1 MNRAAIAVACLS
13 GALTVGCGPKQFGS
27 ICSDDPAP
35 DVCGMACDPLPGAD
49 NVCPA
54 GFHCSAGG
62 TCDAQ
67 CTAGGSECGDGY
79 VCTEDGRCVADE
91 DPPVMTPDA
100 NCPSVVFEPMP
111 VTPSI
116 TLVLDQSGS
125 MFDNNIAPGVNRF
138 DAMED
143 ALVGTNGVVTLL
155 ESKAYFG
162 SKLYT
167 CSSGNNVLAT
177 ETVPRALNNAAAI
190 RASLAPKTNGNNTPT
205 HAAIREA
212 IADFQQTPPPTD
224 SPPVIVL
231 ATDGLP
237 NSCNS
242 GAGSGGGTTASVNAA
257 RDAYTAGIPVYVLAI
272 NQTSSHFQ
280 DLANAGQGWQPGQP
294 NVPYYPVQNAQE
306 LKQAF
311 DTIIA
316 GVISCD
322 LALTASIDENQAMN
336 GTVTINGTPLTYGT
350 DWTLVG
356 GNTIRVQGDACTN
369 LKSTP
374 DPMVSATFP
383 CGSVIF

>member
-1 MNRAAIAVACLS
+1 
-13 GALTVGCGPKQFGS
+13 
-27 ICSDDPAP
+27 
-35 DVCGMACDPLPGAD
+35 MACDPLPGAE

-54 GFHCSAGG
+54 GFYCSANG

-67 CTAGGSECGDGY
+67 CTVGGSECGDGY
-79 VCTEDGRCVADE
+79 VCTEDGRCVGE
-91 DPPVMTPDA
+91 EQPPVTTPDA

-125 MFDNNIAPGVNRF
+125 MFNSTIAPNTSRYQ
-138 DAMED
+138 AMVD
-143 ALVGTNGVVTLL
+143 ALVGNTGVVTLL

-167 CSSGNNVLAT
+167 CSANNATLAI
-177 ETVPRALNNAAAI
+177 ETVPRALNNANAI
-190 RASLAPKTNGNNTPT
+190 RASIGPKMNGNNTPT
-205 HAAIREA
+205 HAAIRDA
-212 IADFQQTPPPTD
+212 IADFQQSPPPAG

-257 RDAYTAGIPVYVLAI
+257 RDAYAAGIPVYVLAI
-272 NQTSSHFQ
+272 NQNSSHFQ

-294 NVPYYPVQNAQE
+294 NVTYYPVQNAQE

-322 LALTASIDENQAMN
+322 LSLTATIDENQAMN
-336 GTVTINGTPLTYGT
+336 GTVTINGVQLTYGT
-350 DWTLVG
+350 DWTLVNG
-356 GNTIRVQGDACTN
+356 STIRIEGDACTT
-369 LKSTP
+369 LKTTP
-374 DPMVSATFP
+374 NAQVSATFP
-383 CGSVIF
+383 CGSIIF